1 MATKQPLVLLVD
13 DEEDLCVNANDARTY
28 GDKTH
33 LAYRIE
39 QAKEL
44 LQNNHY
50 DACLT
55 DLNLPDGNGLDLVQT
70 CYTKFQHTDRSINC
84 LWQYGYCN
92 CST

>member
-39 QAKEL
+39 QAK
-44 LQNNHY
+44 NF
-50 DACLT
+50 CKT
-55 DLNLPDGNGLDLVQT
+55 IIMMPV
-70 CYTKFQHTDRSINC
+70 
-84 LWQYGYCN
+84 
-92 CST
+92 